1 MDDLKKTI
9 SDIKNQT
16 EALKKSA
23 GDLGIE
29 IDYNIE
35 NIDDNISA
43 QKCVDYFQD
52 YISKALDE
60 LKKLTEIIAESQD
73 NAEKSQNIK
82 KS

>member
-1 MDDLKKTI
+1 MDDLKKII

-73 NAEKSQNIK
+73 NAEK
-82 KS
+82 

>member
-1 MDDLKKTI
+1 MDDLKKII

-52 YISKALDE
+52 DISKALDE

-73 NAEKSQNIK
+73 NAEK
-82 KS
+82 

>member
-73 NAEKSQNIK
+73 NAEK
-82 KS
+82 

>member
-16 EALKKSA
+16 EALRKSA

-29 IDYNIE
+29 IDDNIE

-60 LKKLTEIIAESQD
+60 LKKLAEIIAESQD
-73 NAEKSQNIK
+73 NAEKS
-82 KS
+82 

>member
-23 GDLGIE
+23 GKLGIE
-29 IDYNIE
+29 VDYNIE

-43 QKCVDYFQD
+43 QKCVDDFQD
-52 YISKALDE
+52 GISDALDE
-60 LKKLTEIIAESQD
+60 LKKLAEIVAESKFKLKTFND
-73 NAEKSQNIK
+73 NA
-82 KS
+82 

>member
-1 MDDLKKTI
+1 MDDLKKII

-60 LKKLTEIIAESQD
+60 LKKLAEIIAESQD
-73 NAEKSQNIK
+73 NAEK
-82 KS
+82 